1 MKKALFVF
9 AALCISMISLAQ
21 GEKKVQEIGFLFSN
35 GDSYGLT
42 YRFGTEKSLWRINLV
57 SLSGNQMNALGDSTS
72 TDQMN
77 AGFNLDFG
85 KEFRKSLSKK
95 LDLRYGA
102 DLMFSYS
109 KYYDNSEYHNVSYSS
124 YMNEQV
130 IYSPGF
136 NLVVG
141 LNYKL
146 KNMLIGAEIQPY
158 FRYYTGYAKNSRD
171 TDPIETEDISG
182 FSYGFSSSPV
192 MFSVV
197 YQF

>member
-9 AALCISMISLAQ
+9 AALFVSMISLAQ

-42 YRFGTEKSLWRINLV
+42 YRFGTEHSLWRINLV
-57 SLSGNQMNALGDSTS
+57 SLSGNQRNASGDSTS

-85 KEFRKSLSKK
+85 KEFRKSLSNKF
-95 LDLRYGA
+95 DLRYGA
-102 DLMFSYS
+102 DLMFAYS
-109 KYYDNSEYHNVSYSS
+109 KNNRDSKYHDVSYNS

-136 NLVVG
+136 NLVLG

-158 FRYYTGYAKNSRD
+158 FRYETGYSKYSSD

-182 FSYGFSSSPV
+182 FSYGFSNFPV